1 MILNST
7 ARSQE
12 QIKEIEMREEA
23 YSFVK
28 HVIQRILV
36 FIITY
41 ILQIFTLSNDTITI
55 SKLYLDKFSNTS
67 NIINLKYSKNKKH
80 IFK

>member
-12 QIKEIEMREEA
+12 QIKEREMREEA

-28 HVIQRILV
+28 PVSQRIL
-36 FIITY
+36 FLSALISYRYAPFQMTQLPFLNY
-41 ILQIFTLSNDTITI
+41 I
-55 SKLYLDKFSNTS
+55 
-67 NIINLKYSKNKKH
+67 
-80 IFK
+80 